1 MKKKFIFLISIP
13 LIVIGFFGV
22 GIASDYFENDLKYLM
37 RGYSYVN
44 YAKDGDQ
51 LKYNDKR
58 IDDFALIG
66 INHFLNYREN
76 VTKEYLDKCFIGETK
91 FDVQCMYALKE
102 KDIPIL
108 VDDKCEWVYYAYE
121 TAVKVKDHYLV
132 NHPERFCGSLSFRLF
147 NHYLFKYD
155 GRYLEL
161 TNYVLA
167 HKVSLQG
174 EIKMI
179 KITDEGIHYID
190 KPCQGHI
197 DQNCL
202 GLRAEEFFFKINS

>member
-1 MKKKFIFLISIP
+1 M
-13 LIVIGFFGV
+13 
-22 GIASDYFENDLKYLM
+22 
-37 RGYSYVN
+37 
-44 YAKDGDQ
+44 
-51 LKYNDKR
+51 
-58 IDDFALIG
+58 IG
-66 INHFLNYREN
+66 INHFLDYRKN

-91 FDVQCMYALKE
+91 VDVQCMYALKE
-102 KDIPIL
+102 KNIPIL
-108 VDDKCEWVYYAYE
+108 IDDKCDWIYYNYE
-121 TAVKVKDHYLV
+121 TATKVKDYYLV

-161 TNYVLA
+161 SDYILA

-190 KPCQGHI
+190 KPCQGHK

-202 GLRAEEFFFKINS
+202 GLRAEEFFFELISCPRKQFCPYP